1 MVWANQ
7 IIVLFDTTHLELQYP
22 IHFSNSYS
30 SKFARA
36 HSSFCTW
43 HIFFCHHPQHPHSNN
58 NANSQNWKKV
68 ERFMMNWCY
77 DSLVCGNNANASFK
91 PSHISLFAIIT
102 FYHCYNYLT
111 LTNIWWCRGGRMLLM
126 LLSSN
131 TNLFCILCCSAVPY
145 FPFHCGAIYKLLFAS
160 FVAAPMCSSWFISSL
175 SFPHLCCNG
184 FFLSFNEFHTK
195 WRRNKAENSIWLN
208 RLHWSFSCCHILLKS
223 PSSSFSVA
231 NVNIRDR

>member
-58 NANSQNWKKV
+58 NANSQNV

-184 FFLSFNEFHTK
+184 FFLSFEWIPYEMEKKQSRKFYLIEQIALK
-195 WRRNKAENSIWLN
+195 LF
-208 RLHWSFSCCHILLKS
+208 LLPYSFKKSEQFLFCCKRQY
-223 PSSSFSVA
+223 P
-231 NVNIRDR
+231 R